1 MMQTLR
7 NNMKIIMWIVA
18 LTFIGT
24 IVFSWGM
31 GGFKRRGDVTE
42 EGIIGSINGERIHY
56 QQFAQM
62 LDDEYRRVREQE
74 KAEDL
79 TEFRRNQIRDQ
90 VWQQVVREK
99 LMAQEVERQGI
110 TASPEEVVFFMR
122 NAPPD
127 FVRNSEQFQTDGQ
140 FDQQKYLEA
149 LSDTRYFQA
158 WTPVES
164 YFRSAIPV
172 QKLQQSVIA
181 SVRVS
186 EGEAETAYRMENAK
200 VNVKYVFFDPARTV
214 LDDPSVTDKAVASYY
229 KSHQKDY
236 EEPEQRKIQYVRF
249 EMRPTIE
256 DSAATRADA
265 RDILQQIREGA
276 DFAEMARD
284 YSEDKSNA
292 ENGGDLGFIRKGTM
306 VKPFEDAVFS
316 ARPGDLVGPVQTP
329 FGLHLIKVA
338 ARKQEKGETTVQAS
352 HILLTFKTS
361 QESQESVNQRA
372 EFFVKSL
379 QASKGEAFKEIAEGE
394 GNTPQETPLFR
405 KGSFVPG
412 IGLAPRVN
420 HLAFAQDEG
429 WLSSPI
435 YMDNAIVVFRIL
447 EIQKARVKPLEDL
460 KPTIEGLLRNEK
472 MKASALNAAKSFRA
486 KVQSADRF
494 EAEAAGDSLEVR
506 ETGFFTALGYIPQ
519 LGRDQAF
526 SAAAFKLKPGQISDA
541 VEGSRGAFVLM
552 GLAEQPADMQA
563 WETQKDAYKRQLLQR
578 KQNQFYSA
586 WMKDLMDKGKIE
598 DYRDWY
604 F

>member
-42 EGIIGSINGERIHY
+42 QGIIGSVNGERITY

-62 LDDEYRRVREQE
+62 LDEEYRRVREQE

-79 TEFRRNQIRDQ
+79 SEYRRNQIRDQ
-90 VWQQVVREK
+90 VWQNYVRER
-99 LMAQEVERQGI
+99 LLAREVARQGI

-122 NAPPD
+122 NAPPE

-140 FDQQKYLEA
+140 FDQKKYIEA
-149 LSDTRYFQA
+149 LSDARYYQA

-172 QKLQQSVIA
+172 QKLQQSIIA

-186 EGEAETAYRMENAK
+186 DGEAETAYRMENAK
-200 VNVKYVFFDPARTV
+200 VNVKYVFFDPARAV
-214 LDDPSVTDKAVASYY
+214 LDDPTVTDKAIASYY
-229 KSHQKDY
+229 KSHQKEY

-249 EMRPTIE
+249 EIRPTAE
-256 DSAATRADA
+256 DSAGTKADA
-265 RDILQQIREGA
+265 RDILAQIREGA

-316 ARPGDLVGPVQTP
+316 ARPGDLLGPVETP
-329 FGLHLIKVA
+329 FGLHLIKVSG
-338 ARKQEKGETTVQAS
+338 RKLEKGETTVQAS

-361 QESQESVNQRA
+361 QESQESINQRS
-372 EFFVKSL
+372 EFFVESL

-394 GNTPQETPLFR
+394 GQAAKETPLFR
-405 KGSFVPG
+405 KGSFIPG

-420 HLAFAQDEG
+420 HMAFANDEG
-429 WLSSPI
+429 WLSPPV
-435 YMDNAIVVFRIL
+435 YMDNAIIVFRVL
-447 EIQKARVKPLEDL
+447 EIQKARVKPIEDL
-460 KPTIEGLLRNEK
+460 KTAIEGQLRNEK
-472 MKASALNAAKSFRA
+472 LKDATLNAARAFRTRL
-486 KVQSADRF
+486 QSAAQF
-494 EAEAAGDSLEVR
+494 ETEAARDSLDVR

-519 LGRDQAF
+519 LGRDPAF
-526 SAAAFKLKPGQISDA
+526 SATAFKLKPGQISDA
-541 VEGSRGAFVLM
+541 VEGSRGAYVLM
-552 GLAEQPADMQA
+552 GMAEQPADMQA
-563 WETQKDAYKRQLLQR
+563 YEAQKAAYSRQLLQG

-586 WMKDLMDKGKIE
+586 WMKDLMDKAKIE

-604 F
+604 Y